1 MGDAWVEEQNKLL
14 NMQINHKREP
24 LKYVKLHFCYVG
36 ANDTILR
43 VETKKHIFEQE
54 QEQEQ
59 QQPQQLISEATILNI
74 IDNHKKSENVHF
86 TFQELSMF
94 HVDLEPEN
102 INSLDPAKTTF
113 FKTFPFVS
121 DVQFSNS
128 VFIFHPINSLFFV
141 FKQKSSLKQTNSN
154 SSKSIKKNVVF
165 SSKKHTRR
173 FYNNN

>member
-36 ANDTILR
+36 ANDTILSI
-43 VETKKHIFEQE
+43 ETKKHVFDQD
-54 QEQEQ
+54 
-59 QQPQQLISEATILNI
+59 QQLVSEATILNI
-74 IDNHKKSENVHF
+74 IDNHKKSANIHF

-128 VFIFHPINSLFFV
+128 IFIFHPINCLFFV
-141 FKQKSSLKQTNSN
+141 FKQKSSLKQSN
-154 SSKSIKKNVVF
+154 GKSVKKNVVF

-173 FYNNN
+173 FYNNNN